1 MIHTT
6 TNRPAFLDS
15 LILPLFGAILM
26 WTIHIISVVGGYDLS
41 YLGVYPKHVSGLIGV
56 ITAPF
61 IHGDFQHLTS
71 NTIPFIFLSWMIT
84 YFYKEVAI
92 KAILM
97 IYILTGLA
105 VWGFAREVYHIGAS
119 GVVYGLVAFVFWS
132 GIFVKDIRSIVLSM
146 VVTVLYS
153 GMFVGIVP
161 NQEGISWE
169 SHLYGALVGIFV
181 AFVTKSAIEPE
192 KKYDDWDEEE
202 DLDKAY
208 FLPRDTFDKTKIERA
223 REQWDWNS
231 DIT

>member
-1 MIHTT
+1 MIHTDT
-6 TNRPAFLDS
+6 DRSRFLDS

-26 WTIHIISVVGGYDLS
+26 WVIHIVSFVLGADLY
-41 YLGVYPKHVSGLIGV
+41 YLGIFPKSFPGLIGI
-56 ITAPF
+56 ITGPF

-71 NTIPFIFLSWMIT
+71 NTVPFILLSWMIT

-92 KAILM
+92 KSILA

-119 GVVYGLVAFVFWS
+119 GIIYGLVAFVFLS
-132 GIFVKDIRSIVLSM
+132 GVFVKDIRSIVLSM
-146 VVTVLYS
+146 VVTILYS
-153 GMFVGIVP
+153 GMFFGIVP

-169 SHLYGALVGIFV
+169 SHFYGALVGIFI
-181 AFVTKSAIEPE
+181 AFVMKSQIEPE
-192 KKYDDWDEEE
+192 KKHDDWEE
-202 DLDKAY
+202 DETDKTY
-208 FLPRDTFDKTKIERA
+208 FLPRDTFEKTKIERA